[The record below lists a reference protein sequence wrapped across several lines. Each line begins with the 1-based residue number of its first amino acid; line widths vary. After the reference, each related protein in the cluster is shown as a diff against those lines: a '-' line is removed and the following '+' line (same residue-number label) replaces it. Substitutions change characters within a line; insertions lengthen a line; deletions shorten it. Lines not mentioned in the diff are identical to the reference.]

1 MFEVVF
7 LGTSASTPSIYRG
20 LSSQM
25 ILHRQYRFLV
35 DCGEGTQQQILRS
48 GLGFKRL
55 DKVLLT
61 HGHLDHILGLGGLA
75 STLGRWEALDKLEIY
90 GGRATLA
97 RVARLI
103 FGVVFPEKNPPA
115 NIDLIALKD
124 GDVILEDDKF
134 CLSAFSVSHR
144 GPGCF
149 GFVFV
154 EKARRPFLAE
164 KAEALG
170 VPFGPERS
178 YLVRGEAVTL
188 ADGRTI
194 EPEQVLGEALP
205 GTKYVHIGDVG
216 RTNNLVEICRDADAL
231 VIEAT
236 YLQSETDMA
245 KDFGHLTAAQAAQLA
260 LEANVKTLILT
271 HLSRRYFE
279 RDVLKEAQAIFP
291 DTYVARDF
299 DHFQISREGTVRLER
314 KRNWQLH
321 ILDEDEN
328 EG

>member
-20 LSSQM
+20 LSAQM
-25 ILHRQYRFLV
+25 VLHRQYRFLV

-75 STLGRWEALDKLEIY
+75 STLGRWEMLEKLEIY
-90 GGRATLA
+90 AGRATLG

-103 FGVVFPEKNPPA
+103 FGVVYPEKNPPA
-115 NIDLIALKD
+115 NIELITLND

-154 EKARRPFLAE
+154 EKSRRPFLPE
-164 KAEALG
+164 KAEELG
-170 VPFGPERS
+170 VPFGPERAR
-178 YLVRGEAVTL
+178 LVQGEAVTL

-194 EPEQVLGEALP
+194 TPEQVLGEALP
-205 GTKYVHIGDVG
+205 GTKFIHIGDVG
-216 RTNNLVEICRDADAL
+216 RTDNLVEICRDADAL

-236 YLQSETDMA
+236 YLASETEMA
-245 KDFGHLTAAQAAQLA
+245 AEFGHLTAAQAAQLA
-260 LEANVKTLILT
+260 VDANVKTLILT

-279 RDVLKEAQAIFP
+279 RDVIQEAQAVFP
-291 DTYVARDF
+291 NTYVARDF

-314 KRNWQLH
+314 KRNWRLD
-321 ILDEDEN
+321 IRDEDEN

>member
-7 LGTSASTPSIYRG
+7 LGTSASTPSVYRS
-20 LSSQM
+20 LSAHM
-25 ILHRQYRFLV
+25 ILHRQYRFLL

-75 STLGRWEALDKLEIY
+75 STLGRWEMLEKLEIY
-90 GGRATLA
+90 AGRATLG
-97 RVARLI
+97 RVSRLL
-103 FGVVFPEKNPPA
+103 FGVVFPERNPPT
-115 NIDLIALKD
+115 NIELVALKD

-149 GFVFV
+149 GFMFV
-154 EKARRPFLAE
+154 EKARRPFLPE

-170 VPFGPERS
+170 VPFGSERAR
-178 YLVRGEAVTL
+178 LVRGEAVTL

-194 EPEQVLGEALP
+194 APEAVLGEAIP

-216 RTNNLVEICRDADAL
+216 RTDNLVEICRDADAL
-231 VIEAT
+231 VIEST
-236 YLQSETDMA
+236 YLKSETEMA
-245 KDFGHLTAAQAAQLA
+245 GEFGHLTAAQAAQLA
-260 LEANVKTLILT
+260 VDANVKCLILT

-279 RDVLKEAQAIFP
+279 RDVVKEAQSIFP
-291 DTYVARDF
+291 NAYVARDF

-314 KRNWQLH
+314 SRDWKLNIR
-321 ILDEDEN
+321 DEN
-328 EG
+328 GDEG

>member
-1 MFEVVF
+1 
-7 LGTSASTPSIYRG
+7 
-20 LSSQM
+20 M

-75 STLGRWEALDKLEIY
+75 STLGRWEMLDKLEIY
-90 GGRATLA
+90 GGRATLG

-103 FGVVFPEKNPPA
+103 FGVVFPERNPPS
-115 NIDLIALKD
+115 NIELITLKN

-149 GFVFV
+149 GFMFV
-154 EKARRPFLAE
+154 EKARRPFLPE

-178 YLVRGEAVTL
+178 RLVQGEAVTL
-188 ADGRTI
+188 TDGRTV
-194 EPEQVLGEALP
+194 EPDDVLGDAIP

-216 RTNNLVEICRDADAL
+216 RTDNLVEICRNADTL

-236 YLQSETDMA
+236 YLKSETEMA
-245 KDFGHLTAAQAAQLA
+245 LEFGHLTAAQAAQLA
-260 LEANVKTLILT
+260 VDAEVETLILT

-279 RDVLKEAQAIFP
+279 RDVVREAQSIFP
-291 DTYVARDF
+291 NTYIARDF
-299 DHFQISREGTVRLER
+299 DHFQISREGTARLER
-314 KRNWQLH
+314 KRNWKLT
-321 ILDEDEN
+321 IRDDDEN